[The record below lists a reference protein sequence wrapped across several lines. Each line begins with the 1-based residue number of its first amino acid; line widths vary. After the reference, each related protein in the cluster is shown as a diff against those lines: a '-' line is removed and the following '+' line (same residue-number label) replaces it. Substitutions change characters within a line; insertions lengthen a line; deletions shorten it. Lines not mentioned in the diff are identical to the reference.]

1 MSYYFS
7 ARSLIASIIN
17 LMSEIINVIGGGLAG
32 VEAAWQAARLG
43 VKVRLYEMRPVQQ
56 TPAHRTDKLAE
67 IVCSNSLKTD
77 EPGTA
82 PYLLKEELRR
92 GRSLVMEAAAAT
104 RVPAGAALSVDRI
117 KFAELITERIKAHP
131 NIEIVREEVRAIV
144 SIGTTPS
151 AQSGHPSS
159 EQEGRSQSSP
169 PVLGGV
175 SAASADGVVA
185 LHKEPLHNGVAA
197 ETDSYFASAPLLN
210 KEGSLDDVWII
221 ATGPLTSDSLTES
234 IMKFTGDDQLYFYDA
249 IAPIVAADSIDMS
262 IAFKAARY
270 GKGGDDYINCPMDR
284 EQYETF
290 INELLAAKS
299 VPLKRFEETRWF
311 ESCLP
316 IEEIA
321 RRGVDTLRFGPM
333 KPKGLPDPK
342 TGYEPY
348 ACVQLRQEN
357 LMADAYG
364 LVGFQNHLRYGE
376 QARVLR
382 LIPGLENAEFLQ
394 FGQIHRNTFINSPK
408 ILNEDLSTR
417 TNPNLFFAGQ
427 ITGVEGYVESVATGW
442 IAGINAVRT
451 LRGQP
456 LLTAPPTSA
465 IGALCRYVSNVETK
479 NFQPVNITF
488 GLLEPL
494 PVELRKKHRNKR
506 ERHVIQVERALTDW
520 DEWLEEIKGRDAK
533 MQAV

>member
-1 MSYYFS
+1 MD
-7 ARSLIASIIN
+7 
-17 LMSEIINVIGGGLAG
+17 EVVNVVGGGLAG
-32 VEAAWQAARLG
+32 VEAAWQAAELG
-43 VKVRLYEMRPVQQ
+43 ARVRLYEMRPVMQ

-92 GRSLVMEAAAAT
+92 GRSLVMEAAEAT
-104 RVPAGAALSVDRI
+104 KVPAGSAISVDRI
-117 KFAELITERIKAHP
+117 KSAEIITERIEAHP
-131 NIEIVREEVRAIV
+131 GIEVVRSEVTSISDFGFRIADFSPQSTEASEED
-144 SIGTTPS
+144 SDGLTTK
-151 AQSGHPSS
+151 S
-159 EQEGRSQSSP
+159 EFRNPKSQIT
-169 PVLGGV
+169 V
-175 SAASADGVVA
+175 
-185 LHKEPLHNGVAA
+185 
-197 ETDSYFASAPLLN
+197 
-210 KEGSLDDVWII
+210 I
-221 ATGPLTSDSLTES
+221 ATGPLTSESLTAS

-249 IAPIVAADSIDMS
+249 IAPIVAADSIDMT

-270 GKGGDDYINCPMDR
+270 DKGGDDYINCPMDR
-284 EQYETF
+284 DQYETF

-299 VPLKRFEETRWF
+299 VPLKRFEETKWF

-333 KPKGLPDPK
+333 KPKGLRDPK

-357 LMADAYG
+357 LMADAFG

-376 QARVLR
+376 QSRVLR

-408 ILNEDLSTR
+408 ILNEDLSTKKDPR
-417 TNPNLFFAGQ
+417 LFFAGQ

-442 IAGINAVRT
+442 LAGINAVRVM
-451 LRGQP
+451 RDQP
-456 LLTAPPTSA
+456 MLTAPATSA

-494 PVELRKKHRNKR
+494 PVELRKKHKQKR
-506 ERHVIQVERALTDW
+506 ERHVVQVERALVDW
-520 DEWLEEIKGRDAK
+520 DEFILGLNGSRVKAES
-533 MQAV
+533 AV